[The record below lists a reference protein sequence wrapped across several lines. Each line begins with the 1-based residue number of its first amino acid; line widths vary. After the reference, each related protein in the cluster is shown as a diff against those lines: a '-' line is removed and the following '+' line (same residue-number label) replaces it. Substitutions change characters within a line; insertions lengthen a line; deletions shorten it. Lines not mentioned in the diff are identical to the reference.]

1 MELVRIDSKNVWDI
15 VNLSVCEEQKPFVA
29 SNAESIIEA
38 YVTKQDGGIALP
50 FGLYEN
56 DIPVG
61 FVMLGYGTN
70 GDEDEPAVAKNGYC
84 LWRLMIDKAFQKQ
97 GLGGRALEE
106 ILEYVGT
113 NPCGPAFIAYYN
125 EDMNDLSVEIGFP
138 VAKEIAGKGDIE
150 LKFIPA
156 GKKAVGFHK
165 GTYQDLSQLYEKL
178 VTWIGQRGYEPTG
191 VVYEY
196 YYNSPEN
203 IPESELLTKVEFLL
217 K

>member
-1 MELVRIDSKNVWDI
+1 MSYLIQVVETEKQPV
-15 VNLSVCEEQKPFVA
+15 LSVQTKTSEESLPNEVSKVYG
-29 SNAESIIEA
+29 SILNYLSECGEEA
-38 YVTKQDGGIALP
+38 L
-50 FGLYEN
+50 
-56 DIPVG
+56 
-61 FVMLGYGTN
+61 
-70 GDEDEPAVAKNGYC
+70 
-84 LWRLMIDKAFQKQ
+84 
-97 GLGGRALEE
+97 
-106 ILEYVGT
+106 
-113 NPCGPAFIAYYN
+113 GPAFIAYYN